1 MLRKWI
7 SDLWK
12 DVNEACL
19 RQLPAP
25 MMVLERILHWF
36 QSMSMMR
43 WLPAPLQYQ
52 SHVIRKSSSKEESR
66 QELAAAFF
74 DWNIGKKNVRPQQPK
89 HHDVDL
95 PFPTSLLKTT
105 FLVGKELKRCR
116 VPRN

>member
-36 QSMSMMR
+36 QSMSMMYGDR
-43 WLPAPLQYQ
+43 VDNYTQ
-52 SHVIRKSSSKEESR
+52 STAIMK
-66 QELAAAFF
+66 
-74 DWNIGKKNVRPQQPK
+74 
-89 HHDVDL
+89 DVG
-95 PFPTSLLKTT
+95 TSLLVDA
-105 FLVGKELKRCR
+105 LPL
-116 VPRN
+116 